1 MNTPNNSTADAAS
14 VTIIGVGP
22 GDSGYLTLKA
32 RQALEQ
38 ADIVTGFRTVLEVVV
53 PWTAHAEVCPMSYR
67 DQEEVLE
74 YVVGETQRGRKLV
87 VCAWGDLNFSAKE
100 LLERVTRRAGTVEL
114 VPGISSVQIALARSG
129 IPMEEVLFLTLH
141 RRDGGESAL
150 EELVHYLKEG
160 RRNLVLLP
168 RPFDLMP
175 PAIAAGLIDEGVATQ
190 RIVTAYQRLTL
201 EGEQAWTG
209 SLQECAAITEEF
221 SDLTIMVFRV

>member
-1 MNTPNNSTADAAS
+1 
-14 VTIIGVGP
+14 
-22 GDSGYLTLKA
+22 
-32 RQALEQ
+32 
-38 ADIVTGFRTVLEVVV
+38 
-53 PWTAHAEVCPMSYR
+53 MSYR

-129 IPMEEVLFLTLH
+129 IPMEEALFLTLH

-175 PAIAAGLIDEGVATQ
+175 PAIAAGLIDESVSPQ

-221 SDLTIMVFRV
+221 SDLTIMVFKV

>member
-22 GDSGYLTLKA
+22 GDGGYLTLKA

-38 ADIVTGFRTVLEVVV
+38 ADIVTGFKTVLEVVV
-53 PWTAHAEVCPMSYR
+53 AWTAHAEVCPMSYR

-129 IPMEEVLFLTLH
+129 IPMEEALFLTLH

-175 PAIAAGLIDEGVATQ
+175 PAIAAGLIDEGVAPQ
-190 RIVTAYQRLTL
+190 RTVTAYQRLTL